1 MTRAYNVVD
10 ADGHILEPLDLWD
23 KYIDP
28 EFRERRPRFVID
40 DNGKERLSVEGKLL
54 GNPRG
59 IGSLGSVGVR
69 QGIVKP
75 DTLKYAE
82 GRKGG
87 FDPHARIVDM
97 DADGIDAAFLYPSL
111 GLFAGAVEDP
121 GLAAAMCRAYNRW
134 LADYCKPYPER
145 LFGVAMLP
153 MQSVDLAVDEMRYA
167 REKLG
172 MRGGFLRPNPYH
184 GKKMISDPMYEPFWK
199 MAEDLD
205 FSIGFHEGSTT
216 AMPTVGVDRFEDDR
230 AARHMISHTM
240 EMMLVALSVIWGGV
254 VDRHPRLRVAFL
266 ESGGGWIA
274 PWLDRMDRH
283 FDDQGFNE
291 SAPKMRPS
299 ELFQRNCWI
308 SFEPVESS
316 IAVLADYI
324 GPHKIMW
331 ATDYPH
337 SDGFFPGAPQMLRER
352 LGPLSA
358 EAKHQVLA
366 GGALSP
372 YLAARRSHRGVAAV
386 DEQQRAGHVGGVVR
400 GEKQDAGGD
409 FIGRA
414 VTPEQRALGG
424 VIPVLVER
432 ATDRLI
438 ALLVKGRVDR
448 PGADRVHP
456 DAVRGVIR
464 RHPACQPGDRRLR
477 GVVLRRLA
485 DARHGSH
492 RGDVDD
498 AAGRGLP
505 EERNRRLRAER
516 VPLEIHAEDLVPA
529 LGAGLFHRVIQPDAG
544 VVDEDVEP
552 SEALRGLPNEVRG
565 LHLTLHVR
573 FHEYDLAAA
582 RRDLRRDPLAPL
594 DIAVCERHLRPFR
607 HEPPHGGLADPRGS
621 TGHRRYLPVQSCHA
635 RCPPSAGT
643 IRQAS
648 GQIQG

>member
-1 MTRAYNVVD
+1 MTRAYDVVD

-23 KYIDP
+23 TYIDP

-40 DNGKERLSVEGKLL
+40 ENGKERLSVEGKLL

-69 QGIVKP
+69 QGIVKAN
-75 DTLKYAE
+75 TLKYAE

-134 LADYCKPYPER
+134 LADYCQPYPER

-153 MQSVDLAVDEMRYA
+153 MQSVELAIDEMRHA

-184 GKKMISDPMYEPFWK
+184 GKKMISDPMYEPFWT

-205 FSIGFHEGSTT
+205 FSIGFHEGSTN

-230 AARHMISHTM
+230 AARHMVSHTM

-254 VDRHPRLRVAFL
+254 VDRHPR
-266 ESGGGWIA
+266 
-274 PWLDRMDRH
+274 
-283 FDDQGFNE
+283 FNE
-291 SAPKMRPS
+291 SAPKTRPS

-352 LGPLSA
+352 LGTLSP

-366 GGALSP
+366 GGALGFYGMS
-372 YLAARRSHRGVAAV
+372 
-386 DEQQRAGHVGGVVR
+386 
-400 GEKQDAGGD
+400 
-409 FIGRA
+409 
-414 VTPEQRALGG
+414 
-424 VIPVLVER
+424 
-432 ATDRLI
+432 
-438 ALLVKGRVDR
+438 
-448 PGADRVHP
+448 
-456 DAVRGVIR
+456 
-464 RHPACQPGDRRLR
+464 
-477 GVVLRRLA
+477 
-485 DARHGSH
+485 
-492 RGDVDD
+492 
-498 AAGRGLP
+498 
-505 EERNRRLRAER
+505 
-516 VPLEIHAEDLVPA
+516 
-529 LGAGLFHRVIQPDAG
+529 
-544 VVDEDVEP
+544 
-552 SEALRGLPNEVRG
+552 
-565 LHLTLHVR
+565 
-573 FHEYDLAAA
+573 
-582 RRDLRRDPLAPL
+582 
-594 DIAVCERHLRPFR
+594 
-607 HEPPHGGLADPRGS
+607 
-621 TGHRRYLPVQSCHA
+621 
-635 RCPPSAGT
+635 
-643 IRQAS
+643 
-648 GQIQG
+648 